1 MIVRI
6 DDEMLP
12 YIIDSLTVI
21 TASRKRKNELEIDEL
36 KVSLVETYP
45 RNVWRKA
52 KAILRIQRT
61 ISMP

>member
-45 RNVWRKA
+45 RNV
-52 KAILRIQRT
+52 
-61 ISMP
+61 